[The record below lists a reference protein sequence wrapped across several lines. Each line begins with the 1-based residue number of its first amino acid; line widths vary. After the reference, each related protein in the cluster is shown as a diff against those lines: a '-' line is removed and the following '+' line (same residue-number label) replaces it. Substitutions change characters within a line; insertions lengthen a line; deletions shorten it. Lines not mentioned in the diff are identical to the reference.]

1 MTKSYLTTSTG
12 SKAKV
17 HRRKHAIPV
26 IKHIAKDNDQEKQE
40 VSCLYF
46 STLTCFKLLCHAF
59 QIKVHFVLGIW
70 IHVNLSN
77 AFMCFFRF
85 SLNLLNSVV

>member
-17 HRRKHAIPV
+17 HRRKPAIPV

-40 VSCLYF
+40 VSYLYF
-46 STLTCFKLLCHAF
+46 STLTSFKLLCHNF
-59 QIKVHFVLGIW
+59 YLKCNFVL
-70 IHVNLSN
+70 
-77 AFMCFFRF
+77 
-85 SLNLLNSVV
+85 